1 MSGGGPAADEGRL
14 LVMVGGDADVVERC
28 RPVFETY
35 ADPVVHLG
43 ELGSGQTTK
52 LLNNLLFTANLGTAA
67 TALSLAKSLGVAP
80 DRLTE
85 VVSRSSGNSF
95 ALNAIGGTGGLDR
108 LAGLAGTLLQKD
120 VRLVVDLAEEAAAR
134 GGRRARRGRR
144 RADPD
149 GSPPVKVGFIG
160 AGRMGRD
167 DGGASC
173 RRPATTSGCWSATRR
188 ITPSG
193 AISSS
198 WARPSVNEV
207 ADAAAQ
213 ADVVVLCVFTDEQV
227 RQVCLDSALLSTMGS
242 GSTLVVHTTA
252 SPKTIEAIAA
262 RSDIDVVDAPV
273 SGGPH
278 DIAAGK
284 LTLFVGGADDT
295 VARLRPILGC
305 YGDPVL
311 HVGPIGAGQTVK
323 LVNNALFAG
332 HIGLLAEAIRLGER
346 LGVPESTVL
355 GALAHGSATSRV
367 LDIVAARGSVAAF
380 IEVAGEFVGKDVAVV
395 RSIAEDLGNDLGA
408 LDDVIEVLGAGGKV

>member
-1 MSGGGPAADEGRL
+1 
-14 LVMVGGDADVVERC
+14 
-28 RPVFETY
+28 
-35 ADPVVHLG
+35 
-43 ELGSGQTTK
+43 
-52 LLNNLLFTANLGTAA
+52 
-67 TALSLAKSLGVAP
+67 
-80 DRLTE
+80 
-85 VVSRSSGNSF
+85 
-95 ALNAIGGTGGLDR
+95 
-108 LAGLAGTLLQKD
+108 
-120 VRLVVDLAEEAAAR
+120 
-134 GGRRARRGRR
+134 
-144 RADPD
+144 
-149 GSPPVKVGFIG
+149 VKVGFIG
-160 AGRMGRD
+160 AGRMGREMVARLAAAGHD
-167 DGGASC
+167 VRVLVRDAADHAKRCGLEQLGA
-173 RRPATTSGCWSATRR
+173 AV
-188 ITPSG
+188 
-193 AISSS
+193 
-198 WARPSVNEV
+198 VNEV

-213 ADVVVLCVFTDEQV
+213 ADVVVLCVFTDEQA
-227 RQVCLDSALLSTMGS
+227 RQICLDSALLSTMAS

-278 DIAAGK
+278 DIAAGT

-367 LDIVAARGSVAAF
+367 LDIVAARGSLAGF
-380 IEVAGEFVGKDVAVV
+380 IEAAGEFVGKDVAVV
-395 RSIAEDLGNDLGA
+395 RSVAEDLGSDLGA
-408 LDDVIEVLGAGGKV
+408 LDDIIEVLGAGGKV